1 MCNLSYLLKY
11 YYLFCDQKI
20 QKDKISFSI
29 ENVNKENANKENEQF
44 VNTPAPQ
51 YWKLPSKPT
60 NIDLE
65 PNTNIEPAPTPRR
78 RPSRQTIIQEQPRR
92 KRGRPFKNPVEIV
105 LKKQPR
111 RAAAK
116 RVPQTPDTPRLDLSH
131 FDCPTGS
138 LSAFDEALP

>member
-60 NIDLE
+60 ENDLE
-65 PNTNIEPAPTPRR
+65 PNTSIESAQSPRR
-78 RPSRQTIIQEQPRR
+78 RTIIKEQPRR
-92 KRGRPFKNPVEIV
+92 KRGRPFKNPVV
-105 LKKQPR
+105 TVSKKQPT
-111 RAAAK
+111 RAAVKK
-116 RVPQTPDTPRLDLSH
+116 RVPETPDTPRLDLSH
-131 FDCPTGS
+131 FDCHTGS
-138 LSAFDEALP
+138 LSAFDEAFP